1 MSAADRPTQYF
12 SQPYIATSSIG
23 TAGLDFGFV
32 ANQVVLLNDK
42 ACTVY
47 LRFDSTSSAAS
58 TGGYPLK
65 AGETLSLQGRMGGV
79 VLATTA
85 TSTADTVRVAAWR
98 F

>member
-1 MSAADRPTQYF
+1 MSAADRPNQYL

-47 LRFDSTSSAAS
+47 LRFDSTSTAGS
-58 TGGYPLK
+58 TDGYPLK
-65 AGETLSLQGRMGGV
+65 TTETLSLAGRIGGV
-79 VLATTA
+79 MLATTA
-85 TSTADTVRVAAWR
+85 TSTTDTVRVAAWR